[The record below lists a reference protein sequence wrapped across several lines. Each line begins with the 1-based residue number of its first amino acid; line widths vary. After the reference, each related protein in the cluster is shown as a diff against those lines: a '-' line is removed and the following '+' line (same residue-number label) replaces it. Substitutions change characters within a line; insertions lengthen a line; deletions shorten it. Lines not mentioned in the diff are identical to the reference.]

1 MSSSGPAGS
10 RRGNRAT
17 ARRVHKLDLPSKD
30 ADQPPRLTSPP
41 TGRITPKNSEVD
53 RPDELASDQC
63 SRAAVPRS
71 GCLVRTIYLQWA
83 IPLTHPEVVS
93 SVGVWGSSPLWA
105 ALGPGSS
112 TRVTVVSSSA
122 GSWTRRAVRLT
133 LSGCAGRRGLCVRG
147 AAGGV
152 VG

>member
-71 GCLVRTIYLQWA
+71 GCLVRTIYLQIRGDRVYEPYA
-83 IPLTHPEVVS
+83 TLTRAG
-93 SVGVWGSSPLWA
+93 VGVK
-105 ALGPGSS
+105 LGTHGRAQAPGS
-112 TRVTVVSSSA
+112 
-122 GSWTRRAVRLT
+122 RR
-133 LSGCAGRRGLCVRG
+133 RRSEERR
-147 AAGGV
+147 
-152 VG
+152 